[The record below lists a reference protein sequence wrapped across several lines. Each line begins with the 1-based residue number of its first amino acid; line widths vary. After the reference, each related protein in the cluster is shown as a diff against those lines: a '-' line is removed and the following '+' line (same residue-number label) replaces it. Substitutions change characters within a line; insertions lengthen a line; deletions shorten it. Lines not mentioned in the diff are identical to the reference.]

1 MTVTDVRAQIKER
14 FGDALTRMDERAPG
28 KLSLTVQP
36 KALREL
42 AAYLFGEMDCRFVVS
57 AGLDRREVSGDFAVV
72 HFFARDPDKTAIEVN
87 VFLDGGNPRVDSI
100 TPVVPAANWAER
112 EFAELLGITPLDHPD
127 PRKLVL
133 ADDWP
138 PGMHPLRRDF
148 PHDLRP
154 EPAEGVAFQP
164 KEPPAGA
171 TVIPIGPY
179 FPVLKEPAY
188 FRLFVEGEQV
198 VGCDY
203 RGFYVHRG
211 IEKLGDSVLTY
222 NQIPFLAERICGIC
236 GYVHSTCYCEAME
249 EAAAIQVPPRARY
262 IRTIMLE
269 LERIH
274 SHLLWL
280 GIAAHII
287 GFDTILMQAWRIRE
301 PVMWLC
307 EQISGSRKNYGMNL
321 VGGVRRDIPP
331 ELHPKIEEVLA
342 TVEKEAMAILGV
354 VAGDTPLVMRLKGVG
369 PLTREDAIRL
379 CVVGPTAR
387 GSGVDLDA
395 RRDHPYAAYGELPLK
410 VILKEEGDALARTL
424 VRLEELMESISLVR
438 KAIAQL
444 PQGALMAQFD
454 GEIVHGLEGTCF
466 VEAPRGEDFHY
477 VLTGDGNRP
486 LRWRVRA
493 PSYPNLQAIPTMI
506 QGQMVADVPITLGSI
521 DPCFSCTERLETVDV
536 RTGDV
541 RVYGQEELL
550 RMTCEGRRCR
560 STR

>member
-1 MTVTDVRAQIKER
+1 MTTAEFEVKLTER
-14 FGDALTRMDERAPG
+14 FGDKVSRVRERAPG
-28 KLSLTVQP
+28 KLSLTVHP
-36 KALREL
+36 KAVRAL
-42 AAYLFGEMDCRFVVS
+42 AEYLFVEMGCRFVVS
-57 AGLDRREVSGDFAVV
+57 AGIDRRELSRDFAVV
-72 HFFARDPDKTAIEVN
+72 HFFARDPDKIAIEVS
-87 VFLDGGNPRVDSI
+87 VFLDDGSPHLDSI

-138 PGMHPLRRDF
+138 AGMHPLRRDF

-154 EPAEGVAFQP
+154 ESAEGVAFRP
-164 KEPPAGA
+164 KEPPPGA
-171 TVIPIGPY
+171 TVVPIGPY

-236 GYVHSTCYCEAME
+236 GYVHSVCYCEAME
-249 EAAAIQVPPRARY
+249 EAAGIQVPPRAKY

-280 GIAAHII
+280 GIAGHII

-331 ELHPKIEEVLA
+331 ELHPKIEEVLG
-342 TVEKEAMAILGV
+342 TVEKEATAVVGAITG
-354 VAGDTPLVMRLKGVG
+354 APPLLMRLTGVG
-369 PLTREDAIRL
+369 PLSREDAIRL

-387 GSGVDLDA
+387 GSGVDIDA
-395 RRDHPYAAYGELPLK
+395 RRDHPYANYGELDFK
-410 VILKEEGDALARTL
+410 VIVKEEGDALARTL
-424 VRLEELMESISLVR
+424 VRLEELLESIGLVR
-438 KAIAQL
+438 RALAQM
-444 PQGALMAQFD
+444 PQGALMAKFD
-454 GEIVHGLEGTCF
+454 GDIINGLEGTCF

-477 VLTGDGNRP
+477 VLTGGENRP
-486 LRWRVRA
+486 LRWKVRA

-506 QGQMVADVPITLGSI
+506 QGQMVADVPIALGSI

-536 RTGDV
+536 RTGAV
-541 RVYGQEELL
+541 RVFSQDELL
-550 RMTCEGRRCR
+550 RMTREGRRCR
-560 STR
+560 

>member
-1 MTVTDVRAQIKER
+1 MTIAELQAQLTER
-14 FGDALTRMDERAPG
+14 FGEDLTRMEERAPG

-36 KALREL
+36 KVVRAL
-42 AAYLFGEMDCRFVVS
+42 AAYLFTEIDCRYVVS
-57 AGLDRREVSGDFAVV
+57 AGLDRREGSQEFAVV
-72 HFFARDPDKTAIEVN
+72 HFFARDPERIAIDVN
-87 VFLDGGNPRVDSI
+87 VFLDGGNPQVDSI

-112 EFAELLGITPLDHPD
+112 EFAELLGITPLGHPD

-138 PGMHPLRRDF
+138 TGMHPLRKDF

-154 EPAEGVAFQP
+154 EPVEGVAFQP
-164 KEPPAGA
+164 KEPPPGA
-171 TVIPIGPY
+171 TVVPIGPY

-236 GYVHSTCYCEAME
+236 GFVHSTCYCEATE
-249 EAAAIQVPPRARY
+249 EAAGIEVPPRARY

-280 GIAAHII
+280 GIAGHIL

-342 TVEKEAMAILGV
+342 RVEQEARAIVGV

-369 PLTREDAIRL
+369 PLSREDAIRL

-395 RRDHPYAAYGELPLK
+395 RRDHPCAAYREVPPK
-410 VILKEEGDALARTL
+410 VIVREEGDALARTL
-424 VRLEELMESISLVR
+424 VRLEELLESIALVR
-438 KAIAQL
+438 TTLAQL
-444 PQGALMAQFD
+444 PPGPLMATCD
-454 GEIVHGLEGTCF
+454 GAIRAGLEGSCF

-477 VLTGDGNRP
+477 VLTGEGNRP

-506 QGQMVADVPITLGSI
+506 QGQMVADVPIALGSI

-536 RTGDV
+536 HTGAV
-541 RVYGQEELL
+541 LVYGQEELL
-550 RMTCEGRRCR
+550 RMTREGGRCR
-560 STR
+560 

>member
-1 MTVTDVRAQIKER
+1 MTVAELQAQLKER
-14 FGDALTRMDERAPG
+14 FGENLTRMEERAPG

-36 KALREL
+36 KVLRAL
-42 AAYLFGEMDCRFVVS
+42 AAYLFAETGCRYVVS
-57 AGLDRREVSGDFAVV
+57 AGLDRRESSRHFAVV
-72 HFFARDPDKTAIEVN
+72 HFFARDPDRIAIDVN
-87 VFLDGGNPRVDSI
+87 VFLDDENPQLDSI

-112 EFAELLGITPLDHPD
+112 EFAELLGITPLGHPD

-138 PGMHPLRRDF
+138 PAMHPLRRDF

-154 EPAEGVAFQP
+154 EPAEGVAFQA
-164 KEPPAGA
+164 KEPPPGA
-171 TVIPIGPY
+171 TVVPIGPY

-236 GYVHSTCYCEAME
+236 GYVHSTCYCEATE
-249 EAAAIQVPPRARY
+249 EAAGVDVPPRARY

-280 GIAAHII
+280 GIAGHII

-331 ELHPKIEEVLA
+331 ELHAKIEEVLA
-342 TVEKEAMAILGV
+342 KVENEATAIVGV

-369 PLTREDAIRL
+369 PLSREDAIRL

-395 RRDHPYAAYGELPLK
+395 RRDHPCAAYGEVPPK
-410 VILKEEGDALARTL
+410 VIVKEEGDALARTL
-424 VRLEELMESISLVR
+424 VRLEELLESIALVR
-438 KAIAQL
+438 KALAHL
-444 PQGALMAQFD
+444 PPGPLMATFE
-454 GEIVHGLEGTCF
+454 GEIIDGLEGTCF

-477 VLTGDGNRP
+477 VLTGKANRP

-506 QGQMVADVPITLGSI
+506 QGQMVADVPIALGSI

-536 RTGDV
+536 RTGAV

-550 RMTCEGRRCR
+550 RMTREGRGCR
-560 STR
+560 

>member
-1 MTVTDVRAQIKER
+1 MTVAEIRGQLKER

-42 AAYLFGEMDCRFVVS
+42 AAYLFGEMGCRFVVS
-57 AGLDRREVSGDFAVV
+57 AGLDRREFSGDFAVV

-164 KEPPAGA
+164 KEPPPGA
-171 TVIPIGPY
+171 TVVPIGPY

-307 EQISGSRKNYGMNL
+307 ERISGSRKNYGMNL

-331 ELHPKIEEVLA
+331 EIHPKIEEVLA

-438 KAIAQL
+438 KALAQL

-454 GEIVHGLEGTCF
+454 GEIEHGLEGTCF

-477 VLTGDGNRP
+477 VLTGEGNRP

-536 RTGDV
+536 RTGAV

-550 RMTCEGRRCR
+550 RMTWEGRRCR
-560 STR
+560 

>member
-1 MTVTDVRAQIKER
+1 MTVAELQGQLKER
-14 FGDALTRMDERAPG
+14 LGEKLSRVQERVSG

-36 KALREL
+36 NALRAL
-42 AAYLFGEMDCRFVVS
+42 AEYLFVEMGCRFVVS
-57 AGLDRREVSGDFAVV
+57 AGLDRRESSGDFAVV
-72 HFFARDPDKTAIEVN
+72 HFFARDPDKIAIEVN
-87 VFLDGGNPRVDSI
+87 VFLDDGSPHLDSI

-138 PGMHPLRRDF
+138 PGMYPLRKDF

-164 KEPPAGA
+164 KDPPPGA
-171 TVIPIGPY
+171 TVVPIGPY

-188 FRLFVEGEQV
+188 FRLFVEGEEV

-236 GYVHSTCYCEAME
+236 GYVHSVCYCEALE
-249 EAAAIQVPPRARY
+249 EAAGIQAPPRARY

-280 GIAAHII
+280 GIAGHII

-307 EQISGSRKNYGMNL
+307 ELISGSRKNYGMNL

-331 ELHPKIEEVLA
+331 ELHPKIEEVLKG
-342 TVEKEAMAILGV
+342 VEQEAFAVVNAIV
-354 VAGDTPLVMRLKGVG
+354 GDTPLLMRLKGVG
-369 PLTREDAIRL
+369 PLSRDDAIRL

-387 GSGVDLDA
+387 GSGVDMDN
-395 RRDHPYAAYGELPLK
+395 RRDHPYAAYAELDFK
-410 VILKEEGDALARTL
+410 VIVKEEGDALARTL
-424 VRLEELMESISLVR
+424 VRLEELLESIGLVR
-438 KAIAQL
+438 RALKQM
-444 PQGALMAQFD
+444 PQGALMAKFD
-454 GEIVHGLEGTCF
+454 GEIIDGLEGTCF

-477 VLTGDGNRP
+477 VLTGGENRP
-486 LRWRVRA
+486 LRWKVRA
-493 PSYPNLQAIPTMI
+493 PSYPNLQAVPTMI
-506 QGQMVADVPITLGSI
+506 QGQMVADVPIALGSI

-536 RTGDV
+536 RTGAV
-541 RVYGQEELL
+541 RVFSQDELL
-550 RMTCEGRRCR
+550 RMTREGRQCR
-560 STR
+560 

>member
-1 MTVTDVRAQIKER
+1 
-14 FGDALTRMDERAPG
+14 
-28 KLSLTVQP
+28 
-36 KALREL
+36 
-42 AAYLFGEMDCRFVVS
+42 VV
-57 AGLDRREVSGDFAVV
+57 
-72 HFFARDPDKTAIEVN
+72 
-87 VFLDGGNPRVDSI
+87 
-100 TPVVPAANWAER
+100 
-112 EFAELLGITPLDHPD
+112 
-127 PRKLVL
+127 
-133 ADDWP
+133 
-138 PGMHPLRRDF
+138 
-148 PHDLRP
+148 
-154 EPAEGVAFQP
+154 
-164 KEPPAGA
+164 
-171 TVIPIGPY
+171 PIGPY

-438 KAIAQL
+438 KALAQL

-477 VLTGDGNRP
+477 VLTGEGNRP

>member
-1 MTVTDVRAQIKER
+1 MTVAELRAQLNER
-14 FGDALTRMDERAPG
+14 FGDALSRMDERVPG

-36 KALREL
+36 KALRAL
-42 AAYLFGEMDCRFVVS
+42 AACLFAEMGCRFVVS
-57 AGLDRREVSGDFAVV
+57 AGIDRREFSGDFAVV
-72 HFFARDPDKTAIEVN
+72 HFFARDPDKIAIEVN
-87 VFLDGGNPRVDSI
+87 VFLDDGNPCLDSI

-164 KEPPAGA
+164 KEPPPGA
-171 TVIPIGPY
+171 TVVPIGPY

-236 GYVHSTCYCEAME
+236 GYVHSVCYCEAIE
-249 EAAAIQVPPRARY
+249 EAAGIQVPARARY

-280 GIAAHII
+280 GIAGHII

-331 ELHPKIEEVLA
+331 ELHPKIEEVL
-342 TVEKEAMAILGV
+342 TSVEKEAVAVVNAIV
-354 VAGDTPLVMRLKGVG
+354 GDTPLLMRLKGVG

-395 RRDHPYAAYGELPLK
+395 RRDHPYAAYGEVPLK
-410 VILKEEGDALARTL
+410 VIVKEEGDALARTL
-424 VRLEELMESISLVR
+424 VRLEELMESITLVR
-438 KAIAQL
+438 KVLAQL
-444 PQGALMAQFD
+444 PQGPLMAKFD
-454 GEIVHGLEGTCF
+454 GEIIDGLEGTCF

-477 VLTGDGNRP
+477 VLTGGENRP
-486 LRWRVRA
+486 LRWKVRA
-493 PSYPNLQAIPTMI
+493 PSYLNLQAIPTMI
-506 QGQMVADVPITLGSI
+506 QGQMVADVPIALGSI

-536 RTGDV
+536 RTGAV

-550 RMTCEGRRCR
+550 RMTREGRRCR
-560 STR
+560 

>member
-1 MTVTDVRAQIKER
+1 MTAAELREQLEEG
-14 FGDALTRMDERAPG
+14 FGDKLTRVQERVPG
-28 KLSLTVQP
+28 KLSLRVHPT
-36 KALREL
+36 ALRAL
-42 AAYLFGEMDCRFVVS
+42 AEFLFAKMGCRYVVS
-57 AGLDRREVSGDFAVV
+57 AGLDRRESSRDFAVV
-72 HFFARDPDKTAIEVN
+72 HFFSEDRDKIAIEVSAL
-87 VFLDGGNPRVDSI
+87 LDDGTPQVDSI
-100 TPVVPAANWAER
+100 TPVVSAANWAER
-112 EFAELLGITPLDHPD
+112 EFADLLGITPLDHPD

-138 PGMHPLRRDF
+138 PGMYPLRKDF

-154 EPAEGVAFQP
+154 DPVEGVAFQP
-164 KEPPAGA
+164 KAPPPGA
-171 TVIPIGPY
+171 TVVPIGPF

-188 FRLFVEGEQV
+188 FRLFVEGEEV

-236 GYVHSTCYCEAME
+236 GYVHSVCYCEAME
-249 EAAAIQVPPRARY
+249 EAAGIQVPPRAKY

-280 GIAAHII
+280 GIAGHII

-307 EQISGSRKNYGMNL
+307 ELISGNRKNYGMNL
-321 VGGVRRDIPP
+321 VGGLRRDIPP
-331 ELHPKIEEVLA
+331 ELHPKIEEVLKG
-342 TVEKEAMAILGV
+342 VEQEAVAV
-354 VAGDTPLVMRLKGVG
+354 VSAVVGDTPLLMRLKGVG
-369 PLTREDAIRL
+369 PLSREDAMRF

-387 GSGVDLDA
+387 GSGVDIDA
-395 RRDHPYAAYGELPLK
+395 RRDHPYAAYGELDFK
-410 VILKEEGDALARTL
+410 VIVKEEGDALARTL
-424 VRLEELMESISLVR
+424 VRLEELLESIRLVR
-438 KAIAQL
+438 AALQQM
-444 PQGALMAQFD
+444 PPGELMARFD
-454 GEIVHGLEGTCF
+454 GEVAPGREGTCF

-477 VLTGDGNRP
+477 VLTGGENRP
-486 LRWRVRA
+486 LRWKVRA

-506 QGQMVADVPITLGSI
+506 QGQMVADVPIALGSI

-536 RTGDV
+536 RTGAV
-541 RVYGQEELL
+541 RVFSQAELL
-550 RMTCEGRRCR
+550 KMTREGRRCR
-560 STR
+560 

>member
-1 MTVTDVRAQIKER
+1 MTVAELQAQLKER
-14 FGDALTRMDERAPG
+14 FGDVLSRLDERVPG
-28 KLSLTVQP
+28 KLCLTVQP
-36 KALREL
+36 KALRAL
-42 AAYLFGEMDCRFVVS
+42 AAWLFGEMGCRFVVS
-57 AGLDRREVSGDFAVV
+57 AGIDRRESSRDFSVV
-72 HFFARDPDKTAIEVN
+72 HFFARDTDRLSIEVSI
-87 VFLDGGNPRVDSI
+87 FLGDGSPQVDAI

-112 EFAELLGITPLDHPD
+112 EFADLLGITPLDHPD
-127 PRKLVL
+127 PRKLAL

-138 PGMHPLRRDF
+138 SGMYPLRRDF

-154 EPAEGVAFQP
+154 EAAEGVAFQP
-164 KEPPAGA
+164 KEPPPGA
-171 TVIPIGPY
+171 TVVPIGPY

-236 GYVHSTCYCEAME
+236 GFVHSTCYCETVE
-249 EAAAIQVPPRARY
+249 EAAGIQVPPRARF
-262 IRTIMLE
+262 IRTIILE

-280 GIAAHII
+280 GIAGHIL
-287 GFDTILMQAWRIRE
+287 GFDTILMQSWRIRE

-331 ELHPKIEEVLA
+331 ELQSKIEEVLA
-342 TVEKEAMAILGV
+342 TVEKEAMAVVGV

-410 VILKEEGDALARTL
+410 VIVKEEGDALARTL
-424 VRLEELMESISLVR
+424 VRLEELLESIGLVR
-438 KAIAQL
+438 TALAQL
-444 PQGALMAQFD
+444 PQGPLMAAFD
-454 GEIVHGLEGTCF
+454 GEIHAGVEGTCF
-466 VEAPRGEDFHY
+466 IEAPRGEDFHY
-477 VLTGDGNRP
+477 VLTGEGNRP
-486 LRWRVRA
+486 HRWKVRA

-506 QGQMVADVPITLGSI
+506 QGQMVADVPIALGSI
-521 DPCFSCTERLETVDV
+521 DPCFSCTERMETVDV
-536 RTGDV
+536 RTGAV
-541 RVYGQEELL
+541 RVFSQDELL
-550 RMTCEGRRCR
+550 RMTREGRRCR
-560 STR
+560 